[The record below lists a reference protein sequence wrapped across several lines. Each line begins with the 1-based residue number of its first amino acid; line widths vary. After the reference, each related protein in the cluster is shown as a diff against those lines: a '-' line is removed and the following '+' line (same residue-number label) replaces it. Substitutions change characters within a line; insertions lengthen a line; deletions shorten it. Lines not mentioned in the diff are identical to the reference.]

1 MASNMR
7 NVVSLPTWCVALVTV
22 LLVTSCVVLPS
33 GRCAQQDE
41 TATLEV
47 SGVFRYA
54 ASKGFGLSGTIVF
67 AQQGDTVRVLDTT
80 YDFGTDRALQGE
92 APLEGNTLDIQ
103 LFPRNGDT
111 DYRADVVFV
120 FSDDGNEFCVAF
132 SDTNGDR
139 GDLGSFVGVR
149 IDAAAP

>member
-7 NVVSLPTWCVALVTV
+7 NVSSFPTWCVWLVIA

-33 GRCAQQDE
+33 GQCTPQDE
-41 TATLEV
+41 TAAPDV

-54 ASKGFGLSGTIVF
+54 AAEGFSLSGTIVF

-92 APLEGNTLDIQ
+92 AQLEGNTLDIQ

-111 DYRADVVFV
+111 DYRADVIFV

-149 IDAAAP
+149 IID